1 MKRIFTMVSTV
12 LLAASAVFAAGTGYR
27 SIAVKHA
34 DHHLSVI
41 TIESGMTTKTSDGNL
56 ELSSDKGAITIPLS
70 DVRNWTFSTEE
81 GSSDKWASIG
91 GVSEDSA
98 VTIQLQEGCIT
109 LGNLPE
115 GSSVSLTAI
124 NGVGVAAANSVSGEY
139 TIPTDTLTKGIY
151 ILTVNNR
158 SFKVALSR

>member
-1 MKRIFTMVSTV
+1 
-12 LLAASAVFAAGTGYR
+12 
-27 SIAVKHA
+27 
-34 DHHLSVI
+34 
-41 TIESGMTTKTSDGNL
+41 MTTKTSDGNL

-81 GSSDKWASIG
+81 GSSDQWASIG